1 MNDSLFDQDDLRLFR
16 EILDTQSCSGET
28 AAMEALIVRTAE
40 SFGATVEVDERNF
53 YVTKGEASV
62 YPSIVAHTDTV
73 HEVRPADQY
82 AVRDYDGVF
91 SAHDPVN
98 GIPAG
103 IGGDD
108 KVGIFVALY
117 LLRRLPAAKEAFF
130 CDEEIGCVG
139 ASRARLDFFADAAF
153 ALECDRRGNA
163 DFVREIA
170 GLALYG
176 DDFAEAIQP
185 ILQTYGYGEVV
196 GRSSDV
202 GQLKADGLGIAVANM
217 SCGYHEPHSVD
228 EFVVLSDVERC
239 TRLVAKIIAKL
250 GHKQWIHVT
259 QAAEAAD

>member
-1 MNDSLFDQDDLRLFR
+1 
-16 EILDTQSCSGET
+16 
-28 AAMEALIVRTAE
+28 MEALIVRTAE

-53 YVTKGEASV
+53 YVTKGQASI
-62 YPSIVAHTDTV
+62 YPCLVAHTDTV
-73 HEVRPADQY
+73 YEIYPAAQY
-82 AVRDYDGVF
+82 AVRDYDSVF
-91 SAHDPVN
+91 SAHDPVH
-98 GIPAG
+98 GIPMG

-117 LLRRLPAAKEAFF
+117 FLRHLPAVKAAFF

-139 ASRARLDFFADAAF
+139 ASRARLEFFADAAF

-170 GLALYG
+170 GRVLYG
-176 DDFAEAIQP
+176 PDFAEAIHP

-196 GRSSDV
+196 GRGTDI

-239 TRLVAKIIAKL
+239 NRLVAEIIAKH
-250 GHKQWIHVT
+250 GHKQWVHVPDV
-259 QAAEAAD
+259 AEAAD